1 MPEFSPKMKTA
12 FEKIG
17 EITYERKIKAIQPSL
32 KASWE
37 AVNTSSSLDNTLE
50 GLFGRPIEPH
60 ISLYDSSIPSLDRV
74 NKNACRFCDME
85 TFLKIK
91 SKVDYDGFRD
101 EGLLEHDSL
110 DALDTRGRIVIYL
123 TAMQTARYRTHSFGV
138 LIVKGQCRLL
148 HHTLSEITVTR
159 ALSISETEHLQTFF
173 WLLSH
178 AFPAQ
183 RGIDTTYELNAAN
196 DLDRH
201 SLNVQ
206 HAQPVWLVAA
216 GNREFYVAA
225 PFTRSRIY
233 PIGRGTRCFIAV
245 DKLTMQKCVLK
256 DIWRIDA
263 YHAEGEVYAE
273 LKKNGVRNIPTIL
286 ADGEVGSNAKAYHS
300 CGTFP
305 PGWNVPPSIRRH
317 IHYRIVFGVVGRPLL
332 DFRSTH
338 ELSYAILGAVGHGR
352 GDRGDSVQ

>member
-1 MPEFSPKMKTA
+1 MPAFSPKMKTA

-17 EITYERKIKAIQPSL
+17 EISYERKIKAIQPFL

-37 AVNTSSSLDNTLE
+37 AVNTSSSPDNTLK
-50 GLFGRPIEPH
+50 GLFGRPIGPH
-60 ISLYDSSIPSLDRV
+60 ISLYDSSIPLLDRV

-85 TFLKIK
+85 TLLEIKIK
-91 SKVDYDGFRD
+91 VYDGFRD

-110 DALDTRGRIVIYL
+110 DALDTRGRIVMHL

-138 LIVKGQCRLL
+138 LIVKDQCRLL

-159 ALSISETEHLQTFF
+159 AFSISETEHLQTFF
-173 WLLSH
+173 WRLSR
-178 AFPAQ
+178 AFTTQ

-196 DLDRH
+196 DLVRH

-206 HAQPVWLVAA
+206 HAQPVWLVAM

-233 PIGRGTRCFIAV
+233 PIDRGTRCFIAV

-256 DIWRIDA
+256 DIWRI
-263 YHAEGEVYAE
+263 E
-273 LKKNGVRNIPTIL
+273 
-286 ADGEVGSNAKAYHS
+286 S
-300 CGTFP
+300 
-305 PGWNVPPSIRRH
+305 
-317 IHYRIVFGVVGRPLL
+317 
-332 DFRSTH
+332 
-338 ELSYAILGAVGHGR
+338 
-352 GDRGDSVQ
+352 